1 MKLISVIVLT
11 SFLFIL
17 QNASEE
23 NILERR
29 KRNIIVKGGPPYPHF
44 PDSIMYYVSDDI
56 TQKLIVHPL
65 INLEW
70 RICVNFEKQNF
81 EVNGIGINF
90 YSSNTTDKVI
100 LSKSIDQP
108 TRVYLTKKTLQNLRL
123 VRYHIGVALGLTP
136 EITRFDRDKYVK
148 ILWEN
153 IDKSYMSYFKQ
164 SNLNKKRIF
173 NTAFDFGSIMLFD
186 PYFGTKN
193 GKPVYSSKISPYY
206 EQMAGKFEDFSY
218 NDIKI
223 LNDLY
228 CNGLCKKDK
237 VLCVNNGYLSSSCK
251 SCTCPLVFSG
261 PTCKNLAIHD
271 NGCGPKKIFFASKKK
286 QYIMGN
292 SFKGNCFWSIYSRKL
307 TSLEIVV
314 EKMSYQPK
322 YEFDEKDGLE
332 IRHLFDKGT
341 TGLILRGNYTNV
353 RVRPISSNVILRYKA
368 PFKYHELKISYREVK
383 KNKLTLT

>member
-1 MKLISVIVLT
+1 MLISVIVLI
-11 SFLFIL
+11 SLLFIS
-17 QNASEE
+17 QSAGEE
-23 NILERR
+23 NILERK
-29 KRNIIVKGGPPYPHF
+29 KRNIIVKGRPPYPF
-44 PDSIMYYVSDDI
+44 LPESIIYYVSDDI

-70 RICVNFEKQNF
+70 GICVNFEKQNV
-81 EVNGIGINF
+81 EVKGIGINF
-90 YSSNTTDKVI
+90 YLSNTTDKVV
-100 LSKSIDQP
+100 LSKSIYQP
-108 TRVYLTKKTLQNLRL
+108 TRVYLTKKTLQNIRL
-123 VRYHIGVALGLTP
+123 VRYHIGLALGLTP
-136 EITRFDRDKYVK
+136 EITRFDRDNYVK

-173 NTAFDFGSIMLFD
+173 NTAFDFGSIMLFN
-186 PYFGTKN
+186 PFFASKN
-193 GKPVYSSKISPYY
+193 GKPVYQSKISPYY

-218 NDIKI
+218 NDKKI

-228 CNGLCKKDK
+228 CNGLCYDK
-237 VLCVNNGYLSSSCK
+237 HKICKNNGYLSGSCK

-261 PTCKNLAIHD
+261 PNCTNLAIHD
-271 NGCGPKKIFFASKKK
+271 NGCGPRKIFFASKSK
-286 QYIMGN
+286 QYIIGN

-322 YEFDEKDGLE
+322 YQFEEKDGLE
-332 IRHLFDKGT
+332 IKHLFDKGA

-353 RVRPISSNVILRYKA
+353 RVPPISSNVILRYKA

-383 KNKLTLT
+383 KNKLTPK